1 MVLTSYDRYK
11 MIYIEKNNN
20 ILDINM
26 YYTSIYDL
34 LNYIIKNYHNLPNKI
49 FFDKDICKSDIKN
62 QKNIIKIED
71 HKFIL
76 FFEKYIEKN
85 DFIDY
90 NNFYTFKK
98 TIMIKKNHI
107 LTRSLDYY
115 KKLQDLYFTSEPDIL
130 EEYIDKSIFYI
141 FNQHKLEILKNTD
154 YVIVGA
160 GLSGVVFADLL
171 SETNKNILII
181 EKRDHI
187 AGNCYD
193 YIDKDTNIRVSKYGA
208 HILHTNSSIVWEY
221 VHKYSKWIPYKHKVY
236 GKIGDQQFPI
246 PININTVN
254 ILCNK
259 NIKNETEMIEYLET
273 VRDKSIID
281 PKNSEEY
288 CLQKFGKELYEK
300 VIKHYTKKQWDK
312 YPDELDVSVL
322 KRIPLRY
329 DFSEGYFSDIHQAL
343 PENGYTE
350 FVNNIVNKNNILTIF
365 NTDYFEYKNKL
376 KNMNIIK
383 TIYTGPIDYFFKSLG
398 YDKLEY
404 RSINFNFI
412 KIKNIDYYQNNS
424 VINYP
429 SNDFEFTRIV
439 EYKHFYPTNS
449 NYTIISKEFSTDY
462 GDPYYPVPNK
472 QNIELYEKYKKL
484 SECEK
489 DIIFCGRLASY
500 KYFNMDEAILN
511 SINMCT
517 EYLTKI

>member
-1 MVLTSYDRYK
+1 
-11 MIYIEKNNN
+11 MIFIEKNKN

-34 LNYIIKNYHNLPNKI
+34 LNYIIKNYHNLPDKI
-49 FFDKDICKSDIKN
+49 YCDKDICKSDIKN
-62 QKNIIKIED
+62 QTYVTKIED
-71 HKFIL
+71 KKYIL
-76 FFEKYIEKN
+76 WFEKYIEKN
-85 DFIDY
+85 
-90 NNFYTFKK
+90 NNINFENFSFFKK
-98 TIMIKKNHI
+98 TIIIMKNHI
-107 LTRSLDYY
+107 LTRTLDFY
-115 KKLQDLYFTSEPDIL
+115 KKLDDLYFTLEPDIL
-130 EEYIDKSIFYI
+130 EEYIDKSLFYI
-141 FNQHKLEILKNTD
+141 FNQHKINILNNTD
-154 YVIVGA
+154 YVIVGS
-160 GLSGVVFADLL
+160 GLSGVVFADAL
-171 SETNKNILII
+171 SITNKNILII

-208 HILHTNSSIVWEY
+208 HIFHTNSCIVWDY
-221 VHKYSKWIPYKHKVY
+221 VNKYSKWIPYKHKVY
-236 GKIGDQQFPI
+236 GKIENTQFPI

-259 NIKNETEMIEYLET
+259 NIKNESEMKEYIEL
-273 VRDKSIID
+273 VRDKSIVD

-322 KRIPLRY
+322 QRIPLRY
-329 DFSEGYFSDIHQAL
+329 DFSEGYFNDIYQAL

-350 FVNNIVNKNNILTIF
+350 FVNNIVNKNNILTIY

-376 KNMNIIK
+376 NKNIIK
-383 TIYTGPIDYFFKSLG
+383 TIYTGPIDHFYKSLG
-398 YDKLEY
+398 YEKLEY
-404 RSINFNFI
+404 RSINFNFT
-412 KIKNIDYYQNNS
+412 KIKNTKYFQNNS

-439 EYKHFYPTNS
+439 EYKHFYPNS
-449 NYTIISKEFSTDY
+449 SNHTIISKEFSTEY

-472 QNIELYEKYKKL
+472 ENKELYERYKKL
-484 SECEK
+484 SENEK

-511 SINMCT
+511 SLNMAN
-517 EYLTKI
+517 EYLSKI